1 MARVDKS
8 AKKIIQTAPSPTRNL
23 VIILLFIFLS
33 GWLLTATDASRVL
46 LSHSSRLL
54 SSALKATDTQDTL
67 PAILKK
73 DETVTPIIDD
83 FLDYNDSSDTKKTSN
98 SDDHSDGSSS
108 IPKPQQSKTTT
119 KSKPPSSSSLPCSES
134 GYCSINQVETF
145 KGDVGTIDGIQHLIK
160 TTTYKHELILI
171 AAGHGFGFELGMNL
185 VTSFWKLGIA
195 HIAVLADDG
204 PACDEL
210 HAVYSN
216 ITCIWSTT
224 PGKDDLEASDVQRIL
239 MQRFFLILR
248 MVRLGVNVLNLD
260 SDAYVYRDPYV
271 YLKSPPFENQE
282 IIAMRDIW
290 GHSGS
295 NTGAI
300 YAQNI
305 KPDSS
310 SAWFLGEVVDR
321 IIRTLESA
329 DWLTEHKPGIIIS
342 HTVVDQ
348 FIFDDVIGS
357 AYAGQM
363 IAPIGDVHY
372 HDGLP
377 EERRTEIKTA
387 TSEIFSW
394 GNAFSQQQSVEYPDS
409 WSELT
414 KTDFQDGK
422 LATMSFKIP
431 SALKGS
437 MVDLFDGKPLLPPR
451 KNVSQAIMDVLAS
464 EGPMWPDPWT
474 STNKGNRNNYSNSMN
489 GTFAFAPEF
498 LISAWA
504 SRGNGGL
511 WAAAKQVVAHIVFIA
526 IPEWGSNSAWK
537 QVALKATQSWNWEV
551 TNAFHPNLPF
561 PGTSTEAY
569 PIPRV
574 LVLAPGVLQ
583 YSRNVEEFRHM
594 SVTLAKLAS
603 RLGRVLVAPE
613 VPCDATPWV
622 SSWGEMDILPW
633 KKRYDSGKV
642 MGFNA
647 EGDAGG
653 VDKPRCM
660 WLDTI
665 RLACMEHT
673 LLPVDFDHM
682 QSHLLDKENDKPKR
696 SNTLLFDM
704 YHPLQQQ
711 QEEGHNGGSGSM
723 GMGMVARLTP
733 QGFEDLVNQGKK
745 REMADAAVVYVG
757 VALEMVEGG
766 SLTNVAWGSRDEE
779 RFNEFKDVCKWLE
792 PPQNKK

>member
-1 MARVDKS
+1 MARVDQS

-54 SSALKATDTQDTL
+54 SSALKSTTDTQDTP
-67 PAILKK
+67 PAIPEK
-73 DETVTPIIDD
+73 DGTVTPKIDD
-83 FLDYNDSSDTKKTSN
+83 FLDYNDSSDTEKTSN
-98 SDDHSDGSSS
+98 SDNRQSDGTTSSNS
-108 IPKPQQSKTTT
+108 QQSKQTT
-119 KSKPPSSSSLPCSES
+119 KSPSTSPLPCSES
-134 GYCSINQVETF
+134 GYCSIDRVETF

-160 TTTYKHELILI
+160 TTTYKHELVLI
-171 AAGHGFGFELGMNL
+171 AAGHGFGFELAMNL
-185 VTSFWKLGIA
+185 VTSLWKLGLA

-204 PACDEL
+204 PACDDL

-216 ITCIWSTT
+216 VTCIWSTT
-224 PGKDDLEASDVQRIL
+224 PGKDDLEASDMQRIL
-239 MQRFFLILR
+239 LQRILLILR
-248 MVRLGVNVLNLD
+248 MVRLGVNVFNID

-271 YLKSPPFENQE
+271 YLKSPPFQSQE
-282 IIAMRDIW
+282 IVVMRDIW
-290 GHSGS
+290 GHAGS

-305 KPDSS
+305 KPDSP
-310 SAWFLGEVVDR
+310 SAWFLGEAVDR

-329 DWLTEHKPGIIIS
+329 DWLTEHKPGFIIS
-342 HTVVDQ
+342 HAVVDQ
-348 FIFDDVIGS
+348 FVFDDVIGS
-357 AYAGQM
+357 AYSGQM
-363 IAPIGDVHY
+363 IAPIGDMHY

-377 EERRTEIKTA
+377 EERRMEIKTA

-394 GNAFSQQQSVEYPDS
+394 GNAFSQQKSVEYPDS

-414 KTDFQDGK
+414 ETDFQDGK
-422 LATMSFKIP
+422 LASMSFKIP

-437 MVDLFDGKPLLPPR
+437 MVDLFDGQPLLPPR
-451 KNVSQAIMDVLAS
+451 KKASQAIMEMLAI

-474 STNKGNRNNYSNSMN
+474 STTKNNSNNSKN

-526 IPEWGSNSAWK
+526 IPEWGANSAWK
-537 QVALKATQSWNWEV
+537 QVALKATRSWNWEV
-551 TNAFHPNLPF
+551 TNAFHPNSPF
-561 PGTSTEAY
+561 PGTSTEAD

-574 LVLAPGVLQ
+574 LALAPGILQ
-583 YSRNVEEFRHM
+583 YSRSVEEFRHM

-613 VPCDATPWV
+613 VPCDDTPWV
-622 SSWGEMDILPW
+622 SSWGAMNVLPW
-633 KKRYDSGKV
+633 KKRYDGAKV

-647 EGDAGG
+647 EGDAD

-673 LLPVDFDHM
+673 LLPVDFDYM
-682 QSHLLDKENDKPKR
+682 QRHLLDEEKDEPR
-696 SNTLLFDM
+696 LSNTLLFDM
-704 YHPLQQQ
+704 YHPLQQDQ
-711 QEEGHNGGSGSM
+711 DGGSSNYISSGGMGM

-733 QGFEDLVNQGKK
+733 EGFEDLVNQGKK
-745 REMADAAVVYVG
+745 REMADATVVYVG
-757 VALEMVEGG
+757 AALEMVEGG

-779 RFNEFKDVCKWLE
+779 RFNGFKDVCKWLE
-792 PPQNKK
+792 PPQNRK